1 MKVRFL
7 LGLLN
12 GAAAYHLT
20 PAIPN
25 FGCTAVATCA
35 AARAAVL
42 DASVLDA
49 LAESEVYGDRPPALS
64 LVAPCK
70 INLFLRIMGKRE
82 DGFHELASL
91 FQTVSLSDQLDF
103 WEEPADASAPLCSME
118 VSADSYGR
126 EGIPTDESN
135 LVMKALK
142 LYADRTGETR
152 RIHCRLHKGVPA
164 EAGLGGGSGDCATA
178 LFAANRLAGF
188 KASEQELIEW
198 SAELG
203 SDISFFFSRGSA
215 YCTGRGEIIENVPPL
230 PSTSLYLIKPPYGC
244 STPAVFKQLGLQPG
258 ETFPG
263 PDPREMLSSF
273 QSSVYGA
280 PYLNDLEPPAC
291 AVAPEL
297 QSLRDDI
304 ASCGFEHVM
313 MSGSG
318 STIFA
323 IGPPSADKAS
333 TWETDLRAKHGV
345 EIFEES
351 FCDRPADV
359 KLWYGEQQ
367 PGAAASAEGS
377 GAARADNMAAE
388 ELEDDGSFGAPPAGF
403 VWGGIY

>member
-1 MKVRFL
+1 MWCLVLALLSGSQAYNAGPPAGRSARSSALRSAVRAKL
-7 LGLLN
+7 
-12 GAAAYHLT
+12 
-20 PAIPN
+20 
-25 FGCTAVATCA
+25 
-35 AARAAVL
+35 
-42 DASVLDA
+42 AS
-49 LAESEVYGDRPPALS
+49 SERFGDRPPTLS
-64 LVAPCK
+64 LVAPAK
-70 INLFLRIMGKRE
+70 VNLFLRILRKRE

-91 FQTVSLSDQLDF
+91 FQTVSLLDTLDF
-103 WEEPADASAPLCSME
+103 WADDPDADAPVASME
-118 VSADSYGR
+118 VDPESVGR
-126 EGIPTDESN
+126 EGIPTDGSN
-135 LVMKALK
+135 LVMRALQ
-142 LYADRTGETR
+142 LFADKTGERR
-152 RIHCRLHKGVPA
+152 RIHCKLRKAIPA
-164 EAGLGGGSGDCATA
+164 QAGLGGGSGDCATA

>member
-1 MKVRFL
+1 
-7 LGLLN
+7 
-12 GAAAYHLT
+12 
-20 PAIPN
+20 
-25 FGCTAVATCA
+25 
-35 AARAAVL
+35 
-42 DASVLDA
+42 
-49 LAESEVYGDRPPALS
+49 
-64 LVAPCK
+64 
-70 INLFLRIMGKRE
+70 MGKRE

-91 FQTVSLSDQLDF
+91 FQTVSLADKLDF
-103 WEEPADASAPLCSME
+103 WEAPADGDAPLCSME
-118 VSADSYGR
+118 VSPDSYGR

-142 LYADRTGETR
+142 LYAERTGETR

-230 PSTSLYLIKPPYGC
+230 PSTDLYLIKPPYGC
-244 STPAVFKQLGLQPG
+244 STPAVFKELGLKPG
-258 ETFPG
+258 DKFPG
-263 PDPREMLSSF
+263 PEPREMLAAF
-273 QSSVYGA
+273 QSSVFGA
-280 PYLNDLEPPAC
+280 PYLNDLEPPAY

-304 ASCGFEHVM
+304 ASCGFAHVM

-323 IGPPSADKAS
+323 IGSPSADQAS
-333 TWETDLRAKHGV
+333 TWQADLKAKHGV
-345 EIFEES
+345 EIFQEA
-351 FCDRPADV
+351 FCERPADV
-359 KLWYGEQQ
+359 KLWYDEKSSDGEAV
-367 PGAAASAEGS
+367 PAEAKTAAVVTSDA
-377 GAARADNMAAE
+377 
-388 ELEDDGSFGAPPAGF
+388 GAPPAGF
-403 VWGGIY
+403 VWGGTY

>member
-1 MKVRFL
+1 MSFGIAL
-7 LGLLN
+7 LIGSSAYVVPSAMPNAWHDGRISYKLKRSTPLATRSSLVI
-12 GAAAYHLT
+12 AALPH
-20 PAIPN
+20 
-25 FGCTAVATCA
+25 
-35 AARAAVL
+35 
-42 DASVLDA
+42 
-49 LAESEVYGDRPPALS
+49 SEVMGDMPPAVS
-64 LVAPCK
+64 LTAPCK
-70 INLFLRIMGKRE
+70 INLFLRILGKRD

-103 WEEPADASAPLCSME
+103 WEMPPDPSAPLCSME
-118 VSADSYGR
+118 VSQDSYGR
-126 EGIPTDESN
+126 DGIPTDESN

-215 YCTGRGEIIENVPPL
+215 YCTGRGEIIEPVPPL
-230 PSTSLYLIKPPYGC
+230 PKTSLYLIKPPYGC
-244 STPAVFKQLGLQPG
+244 STPAIFKELGLQPG
-258 ETFPG
+258 DKFAG
-263 PDPREMLSSF
+263 PEPREMLAQF
-273 QSSVYGA
+273 QSSVFGA
-280 PYLNDLEPPAC
+280 QYLNDLEPPAF

-297 QSLRDDI
+297 KNLRDELV
-304 ASCGFEHVM
+304 SLGFDHVM

-323 IGPPSADKAS
+323 VGKPSSGKAGKWQADLKS
-333 TWETDLRAKHGV
+333 KHGV

-351 FCDRPADV
+351 FCDRPEDDR
-359 KLWYGEQQ
+359 LWYGEQAQ
-367 PGAAASAEGS
+367 SAGRSDSDGNRKGAAL
-377 GAARADNMAAE
+377 AALDTLPPDGFE
-388 ELEDDGSFGAPPAGF
+388 WGGSF
-403 VWGGIY
+403 